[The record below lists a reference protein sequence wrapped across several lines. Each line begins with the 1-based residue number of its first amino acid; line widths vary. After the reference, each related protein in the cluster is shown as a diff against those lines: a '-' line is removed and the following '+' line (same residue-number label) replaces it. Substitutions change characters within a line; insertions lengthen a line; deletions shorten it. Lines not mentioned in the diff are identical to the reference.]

1 MTFPFTYV
9 PPPAEPRLAPDKQV
23 VPSVFLHPSMFFLRH
38 HSYRAS
44 SYYPFFLLL
53 FFFRNDENTYF
64 FSFLSFF
71 RGKKKLVGSYKLYYR
86 CIYICWNTNKSVKWD
101 SKTSKMLKTQ
111 IVKSSKLCLL
121 EKLILQK
128 LSFVDIKFG
137 RLKFWKIFITR
148 KYNHT
153 NFEKLAR

>member
-1 MTFPFTYV
+1 
-9 PPPAEPRLAPDKQV
+9 
-23 VPSVFLHPSMFFLRH
+23 
-38 HSYRAS
+38 
-44 SYYPFFLLL
+44 
-53 FFFRNDENTYF
+53 
-64 FSFLSFF
+64 
-71 RGKKKLVGSYKLYYR
+71 
-86 CIYICWNTNKSVKWD
+86 
-101 SKTSKMLKTQ
+101 MLKTQ

-153 NFEKLAR
+153 NFEKFAIILESNEKKLLIEIIISNYSFGLI